1 MVLARSFDSRFA
13 DRSALSFL
21 PSLLRFPAL
30 VWANRYMV
38 QNFLRRDLMARVNG
52 SLLGF
57 GWLLLRPMALF
68 VLYYLVFG
76 LVLGPKGD
84 DGNPDPAYAL
94 YLFSGVIA
102 FHALAEATGVACSI
116 VVDNGNLVKKVA
128 FPSEV
133 LMVHVA
139 LVAQVIY
146 AVGALVVFVA
156 GWSLGLLQP
165 GWILLALPLTMFL
178 QFVLSLG
185 IGMLLANL
193 NVFSRDTAQ
202 LWSLVSQAWMFLSP
216 VFLQPSQ
223 FAAAVKEGKLP
234 AWGPPLVEALNP
246 AWALM
251 QAQRLSLGAI
261 DEGGALGPFWP
272 QFGIAAA
279 WAFGFLV
286 LGYTVFM
293 SRKHKFAD
301 LI

>member
-1 MVLARSFDSRFA
+1 MVLARSFDSRVA

-38 QNFLRRDLMARVNG
+38 QNFLRRDLMSRVNG
-52 SLLGF
+52 SLLGL

-68 VLYYLVFG
+68 ALYYVVFG
-76 LVLGPKGD
+76 IVLGPRVGETNHQD
-84 DGNPDPAYAL
+84 FYAL

-102 FHALAEATGVACSI
+102 FHALAEATTVACSV

-146 AVGALVVFVA
+146 AVGIVVVLGA
-156 GWSLGLLQP
+156 GLSMGLLSP
-165 GWILLALPLTMFL
+165 GWLLLALPLTMFL

-185 IGMLLANL
+185 MGMLLANL
-193 NVFSRDTAQ
+193 NVFSRDTSQ
-202 LWSLVSQAWMFLSP
+202 LWGLLAQGWMFLSP
-216 VFLQPSQ
+216 VFLMPSQ
-223 FAAAVKEGKLP
+223 FEAPVKAGLLP
-234 AWGPPLVEALNP
+234 AWGPALVEALNP

-251 QAQRLSLGAI
+251 QAQRLALG
-261 DEGGALGPFWP
+261 GPSNVLGPFWP

>member
-13 DRSALSFL
+13 DRSALSYL

-38 QNFLRRDLMARVNG
+38 QNFLRRDLMSRVNG
-52 SLLGF
+52 SLLGV

-68 VLYYLVFG
+68 ALYYLVFG
-76 LVLGPKGD
+76 VVLGPKLAN
-84 DGNPDPAYAL
+84 GNPDPAYAL

-102 FHALAEATGVACSI
+102 FHALAEATGVACSV

-146 AVGALVVFVA
+146 AVGAVVLFVA
-156 GWSLGLLQP
+156 GWSMGLLQP
-165 GWILLALPLTMFL
+165 GWLLLALPVTMFL

-202 LWSLVSQAWMFLSP
+202 LWALLSQAWMFLSP
-216 VFLQPSQ
+216 VFLHPTQL
-223 FAAAVKEGKLP
+223 AAVAKEGSLLP
-234 AWGPPLVEALNP
+234 AWGPGLVETLNP

-251 QAQRLSLGAI
+251 QAQRLSFGAV
-261 DEGGALGPFWP
+261 DPLLGPFWP
-272 QFGIAAA
+272 QLGVASA

>member
-38 QNFLRRDLMARVNG
+38 QNFLRRDLMSRVNG
-52 SLLGF
+52 SMLGL

-68 VLYYLVFG
+68 ALYYLVFG
-76 LVLGPKGD
+76 LVLGPRVGD
-84 DGNPDPAYAL
+84 SKQPDPYFAL

-102 FHALAEATGVACSI
+102 FHALSEATTVACSI

-133 LMVHVA
+133 LIVHVA

-146 AVGALVVFVA
+146 AVGVVVVLGA
-156 GWSLGLLQP
+156 GLAMGLQTP
-165 GWILLALPLTMFL
+165 GWLLLALPLTMFL

-185 IGMLLANL
+185 MGMLLANL
-193 NVFSRDTAQ
+193 NVFSRDTSQ
-202 LWSLVSQAWMFLSP
+202 LWGLVAQGWMFLSP
-216 VFLQPSQ
+216 VFLLPSQ
-223 FAAAVKEGKLP
+223 LEGPVKDGHLP
-234 AWGPPLVEALNP
+234 VWGPGLVEALNP

-251 QAQRLSLGAI
+251 QAQRLALGGPSEVLGA
-261 DEGGALGPFWP
+261 FWP
-272 QFGIAAA
+272 QVGIAAA

>member
-52 SLLGF
+52 SMLGL

-76 LVLGPKGD
+76 LVLGPKGV
-84 DGNPDPAYAL
+84 DGSPDPRYAL

-146 AVGALVVFVA
+146 AVGAVVVFVA
-156 GWSLGLLQP
+156 GWAMGLSQP
-165 GWILLALPLTMFL
+165 GWLLLALPLTMLL
-178 QFVLSLG
+178 QFVLTLG
-185 IGMLLANL
+185 MGMLLANL

-202 LWSLVSQAWMFLSP
+202 LWALLSQAWMFLSP
-216 VFLQPSQ
+216 VFLHPTQLQ
-223 FAAAVKEGKLP
+223 GLVKDNPTLAFVPGLM
-234 AWGPPLVEALNP
+234 EAINP

-251 QAQRLSLGAI
+251 QVQRLSLGAV
-261 DEGGALGPFWP
+261 DPHLGSFWP
-272 QFGIAAA
+272 QLGVAAA

-286 LGYTVFM
+286 VGYTVFM